1 MTNLNK
7 LGMVIAQEAEQHQIS
22 TIEIAQLINC
32 NTADVLE
39 LYAGKKFLSFVQL
52 QAIAKILKIQV
63 SELLC
68 KAMDTTAE

>member
-7 LGMVIAQEAEQHQIS
+7 LGTVIAQEAEQHQIS
-22 TIEIAQLINC
+22 AIEIAQLINC

-39 LYAGKKFLSFVQL
+39 LYEGKKFLSFVQL
-52 QAIAKILKIQV
+52 QAIAKILKIHV

-68 KAMDTTAE
+68 KAMDTIDE